1 MLICPLCRVY
11 ENGEVDVCIPPNVPA
26 RIMSKVEACLKRM
39 KRKPNHKTVVPLSI
53 ADYPGDSKAD
63 DDDDDDWSRV
73 EESKAS
79 MKPGAERK
87 KRTKAKRQRE
97 LLFSAL
103 LKTAIAARRRITQ
116 TREAALLLDLFP
128 DENSFSYQRVL
139 AVARANAELKRRV
152 VLQKKV
158 GVRM

>member
-26 RIMSKVEACLKRM
+26 RIMSKVEACLKRFT
-39 KRKPNHKTVVPLSI
+39 RNRSNNNAVVPQPNDKS
-53 ADYPGDSKAD
+53 ADSKMD